1 LSKFKTNPLIFFIF
15 RTWFISQVNSALP
28 ESDISGKNNVSEYA
42 KATGRGQKN
51 KSKEETQNCL
61 GWE

>member
-1 LSKFKTNPLIFFIF
+1 MF